1 MSQCEKGA
9 IFRAITS
16 HHTHIRVLVR
26 VHMHTHTH
34 THTRSNAAHV
44 SELFCGSP
52 RKEMSL
58 LLSVGVIICGG
69 EMIMFLIV
77 ILKLQLT

>member
-16 HHTHIRVLVR
+16 HHTHIWVLVH
-26 VHMHTHTH
+26 VHMHTH